1 LKGIASFR
9 IAPDALDES
18 QKGIESLSSIIVPNP
33 GEEIES
39 YILQSPKWRS
49 SCPRWSFGFK

>member
-9 IAPDALDES
+9 IAPDVLDES

-33 GEEIES
+33 GEEVES
-39 YILQSPKWRS
+39 HILQSPKWRS
-49 SCPRWSFGFK
+49 SCPR